1 MELKKDISNPNVFS
15 IAEGVVYDLPEA
27 PLRAPEPA
35 PVPASTFG
43 WTLVNGLA
51 EAEVNTAWAADQPAA
66 ATEFSVDLGDGISVS
81 GTCGKVSI
89 YDGGPQGL
97 QGSGRYLYLAIPLTK
112 GVVTRSGA
120 SETVSPGTFVV
131 QAPLAFSPP
140 IPASAAQT
148 ASGTQH
154 VLGVDWT
161 DTASSPAIIDY
172 LYSGGGSLGPV
183 PSALL
188 RAGFGAWLQK
198 AAADGR
204 LPKLKSATVTINKT
218 FSGFSWLQLVQASY
232 AYQGSSADAP
242 GVLGILGGTT
252 SPGAFHVLAPD
263 VVPSGSSAGVLIGS
277 QAFVQ
282 DVLLPAAAAA
292 FDGASPDEFE
302 LLNDDT
308 SISLKSG
315 KTLKLPPAVVESGN
329 YDLTITQFSITLQD
343 RQIVSFVEAKTE
355 VEPGVTL
362 YVDVTLYN
370 GLELITKE
378 DGSRTL
384 NYTVTRAADAS
395 HRIHNSTGAI
405 IGKVLMSVILT
416 LIFSVSGAVAKTL
429 GDKIMLLILA
439 TVIKGTVTA
448 AQNILPDLL
457 KNGVKAAL
465 PSIDEMINTLESS
478 VAWAGKNGKSFAA
491 TGAQLN
497 ESVQFSGSFK

>member
-15 IAEGVVYDLPEA
+15 IAEGVVYDLPQA
-27 PLRAPEPA
+27 PLRAPGPE

-43 WTLVNGLA
+43 WTLVNGLT
-51 EAEVNTAWAADQPAA
+51 EPEVNAAWAADQPAEV
-66 ATEFSVDLGDGISVS
+66 TDFSFDLGDGISVS
-81 GTCGKVSI
+81 GTLGKVSI

-97 QGSGRYLYLAIPLTK
+97 QGSGRYLYLAMPLTE
-112 GVVTRSGA
+112 GAVTRSGA

-131 QAPLAFSPP
+131 QTPLAFSPP
-140 IPASAAQT
+140 IPASAPQT

-154 VLGVDWT
+154 VLGVDWSE
-161 DTASSPAIIDY
+161 TASNPAVIDY
-172 LYSGGGSLGPV
+172 LYSGAGSLGPV

-198 AAADGR
+198 AAAGGK
-204 LPKLKSATVTINKT
+204 LPKLNSATVTVNKT
-218 FSGFSWLQLVQASY
+218 FSHFAWLQLAQASY

-242 GVLGILGGTT
+242 GVLGIMGGTT

-263 VVPSGSSAGVLIGS
+263 VIPSGSSAGALIGN
-277 QAFVQ
+277 QAFARE
-282 DVLLPAAAAA
+282 VLLPAAAAA
-292 FDGASPDEFE
+292 FDGASPGDFE

-315 KTLKLPPAVVESGN
+315 KTLKLPPAAVESGD
-329 YDLTITQFSITLQD
+329 YDLTVTQFSITLQNQ
-343 RQIVSFVEAKTE
+343 QIVSFVEAKTE

-362 YVDVTLYN
+362 FVDVTLYN
-370 GLELITKE
+370 GLELITKD

-384 NYTVTRAADAS
+384 NYTVTRTADAS

-416 LIFSVSGAVAKTL
+416 LIFSISGAVAKNL
-429 GDKIMLLILA
+429 SEKIMLLILA
-439 TVIKGTVTA
+439 TIIKGAITA

-465 PSIDEMINTLESS
+465 PSIDEMISTLESS
-478 VAWAGKNGKSFAA
+478 VAWAGKGGKSFAPS
-491 TGAQLN
+491 GVRLN
-497 ESVQFSGSFK
+497 ESVQILGSFK